1 MSDIVILENKKDSR
15 LFKDRFIHEDQCYL
29 IADMKYYYDKKR
41 S

>member
-1 MSDIVILENKKDSR
+1 MSDIVILENEKVRR

-41 S
+41 N